1 MNRNNYIGNFTMK
14 YIAKKFFLLWEK
26 REKKRK
32 KVLLRKVARAQKH
45 DPIEEDT
52 INDGFA

>member
-1 MNRNNYIGNFTMK
+1 MK